1 MTNTTRVSRKIDQ
14 LGRVVIP
21 KQIRDY
27 LNWHEG
33 DKLSMELTDGVVTI
47 TKATDNMTTAELLA
61 VASTLTDAQAEAA
74 LQYVQSLK
82 GGETHAN
89 S

>member
-1 MTNTTRVSRKIDQ
+1 MNTTRVNRKIDQ

-27 LNWHEG
+27 LNWQIN
-33 DKLSMELTDGVVTI
+33 DKVSFELTNGVVTI
-47 TKATDNMTTAELLA
+47 EKVADNESTAELLA

-82 GGETHAN
+82 GGETYAK